1 MSGVKWNFTH
11 EEAFDRM
18 HRMIADHPV
27 VSSQI
32 GGRNFWQRPGQPAD
46 LVGRYE
52 QRGEPAVDGRDV
64 CVQRAG
70 AARDARGGQ

>member
-1 MSGVKWNFTH
+1 MSGIKWNLAH
-11 EEAFDRM
+11 EEAFYRM

-46 LVGRYE
+46 LVGRHE
-52 QRGEPAVDGRDV
+52 QRGEPAVNGRDLHV
-64 CVQRAG
+64 
-70 AARDARGGQ
+70 